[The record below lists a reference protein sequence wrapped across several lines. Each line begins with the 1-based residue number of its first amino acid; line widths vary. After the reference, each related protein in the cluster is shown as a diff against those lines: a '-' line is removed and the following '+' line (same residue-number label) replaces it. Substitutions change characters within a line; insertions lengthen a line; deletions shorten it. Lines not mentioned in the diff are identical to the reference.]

1 MVEDYLVTGASGF
14 VGANIVHR
22 LVKDGKSVHIISR
35 DKRPGW
41 RLNSVADKIHFHQA
55 DLAAA
60 ELTPLLK
67 HIRPDYVFHLACFGS
82 LPEESNFSKM
92 VKTNILGTSNLISAI
107 KNYPVK
113 LFINTGSS
121 AEYKSK
127 NGNLGENDQL
137 QPLND
142 YGVSKAAQTLL
153 CQKESLTHGLPI
165 ITLRLFSPFGYYEQ
179 GTRLIPHIIL
189 RSLQDR
195 EIPLSNPTFVRDF
208 IFIEDVV
215 DAYLS
220 ACKIKPRPGEIFN
233 IASGQQQSIKNVT
246 NTILKLTGS
255 KSHAVYGK
263 VKKQSRQIEPV
274 SWQADISKARKELKW
289 QPKYSLKDGL
299 RETLTWFKENKELY
313 VN

>member
-55 DLAAA
+55 DLATND
-60 ELTPLLK
+60 LTSLLK
-67 HIRPDYVFHLACFGS
+67 LIKPNYIFHLACYGS
-82 LPEESNFSKM
+82 LPKESDLLKM
-92 VKTNILGTSNLISAI
+92 IKSNILGTANLLTAI
-107 KNYPVK
+107 KTQPVK

-137 QPLND
+137 LPTND

-179 GTRLIPHIIL
+179 ETRLIPHIIL

-233 IASGQQQSIKNVT
+233 IASGQQQTIKNVT
-246 NTILKLTGS
+246 ETILELSGS
-255 KSHAVYGK
+255 KSHTIYGK
-263 VKKQSRQIEPV
+263 VKKQYRQIEPE

-299 RETLTWFKENKELY
+299 RETLTWFKENKKLY